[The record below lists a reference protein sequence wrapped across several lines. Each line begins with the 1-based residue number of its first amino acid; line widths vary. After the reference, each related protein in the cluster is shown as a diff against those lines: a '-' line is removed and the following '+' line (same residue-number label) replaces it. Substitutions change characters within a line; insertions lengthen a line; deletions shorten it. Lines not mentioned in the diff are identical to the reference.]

1 MNIAIDFDDTL
12 TASPDLWVCF
22 VNKCTE
28 LGHRVYCVTSRR
40 DTEENCEVVNEWLDT
55 YGIQMHVIFTSL
67 RSKLD
72 VMRER
77 DIKID
82 IWIDDRPETI
92 IRGW

>member
-12 TASPDLWVCF
+12 TADGDLWRVF
-22 VNKCTE
+22 VKKANKN
-28 LGHRVYCVTSRR
+28 GHRVYCVTSRR
-40 DTEENCEVVNEWLDT
+40 DTEENTQIVNDWLDAHDC
-55 YGIQMHVIFTSL
+55 QMPIIFTSL

-72 VMRER
+72 VVRER
-77 DIKID
+77 GIRID